1 MTIIKN
7 VTDFPENFFGF
18 HPEDLSPDEKNR
30 PLGKIFIKLQKLRND
45 LGLKCILIPGFA
57 FKSISIINIEQ
68 DENYQ
73 PITQSST
80 IHLPTQQESCETK
93 DQLQNRTG
101 TCRKQYCS
109 TQSRNQYLLTLCRSI
124 PTAVECSSLFLH
136 ESQPK

>member
-68 DENYQ
+68 DEKLSANHTVQ
-73 PITQSST
+73 HHPSS
-80 IHLPTQQESCETK
+80 
-93 DQLQNRTG
+93 N
-101 TCRKQYCS
+101 
-109 TQSRNQYLLTLCRSI
+109 
-124 PTAVECSSLFLH
+124 TARIL
-136 ESQPK
+136 

>member
-68 DENYQ
+68 DENVVPLIRPHNSVFQ
-73 PITQSST
+73 HSKNLVNI
-80 IHLPTQQESCETK
+80 
-93 DQLQNRTG
+93 
-101 TCRKQYCS
+101 
-109 TQSRNQYLLTLCRSI
+109 
-124 PTAVECSSLFLH
+124 
-136 ESQPK
+136 

>member
-68 DENYQ
+68 DET
-73 PITQSST
+73 ISQSHSPAPSIFQHSKNLVKRKT
-80 IHLPTQQESCETK
+80 SCK
-93 DQLQNRTG
+93 SNW
-101 TCRKQYCS
+101 
-109 TQSRNQYLLTLCRSI
+109 N
-124 PTAVECSSLFLH
+124 V
-136 ESQPK
+136 